1 MHTKIRSVRYDRIKA
16 LRAKLA
22 TDIAGLMTQAEAADA
37 EGCDPQ
43 ALPEELARRETLKAK
58 LDFACARL
66 KQDGFGLN
74 RGRIPTAVE
83 I

>member
-1 MHTKIRSVRYDRIKA
+1 LSLQLQQAQNSLATAQQSLTKDAKVHQLVE
-16 LRAKLA
+16 LRA
-22 TDIAGLMTQAEAADA
+22 DQDA
-37 EGCDPQ
+37 MV
-43 ALPEELARRETLKAK
+43 LN
-58 LDFACARL
+58 L